1 MSYATVPHIVHP
13 RAVARHLSRATFE
26 QVGACMT
33 SSYLRVPGAFGWGP
47 DQLGLIFMGRE
58 GIRSR
63 AAGIEIG
70 QSVRVDYRHGADSL
84 MFFSRIT
91 EALEPGTWRLSRPG
105 TVQRLARRK
114 EERHPISPSSGNQV
128 AMMTNQGMQAFP
140 IVDLSS
146 GGAAVQYDARV
157 VGLWVGRRVTVWLE
171 AGGVKGV
178 ALTSEVRHISR
189 RGCAPGHKLAG
200 LRFVDLDLDA
210 RRAVDQVLT
219 DG

>member
-1 MSYATVPHIVHP
+1 
-13 RAVARHLSRATFE
+13 
-26 QVGACMT
+26 
-33 SSYLRVPGAFGWGP
+33 
-47 DQLGLIFMGRE
+47 
-58 GIRSR
+58 
-63 AAGIEIG
+63 
-70 QSVRVDYRHGADSL
+70 
-84 MFFSRIT
+84 
-91 EALEPGTWRLSRPG
+91 
-105 TVQRLARRK
+105 
-114 EERHPISPSSGNQV
+114 
-128 AMMTNQGMQAFP
+128 MMTNQGMQAFP

-171 AGGVKGV
+171 TGGVKGV